1 MARRL
6 VGAAAAQIERAAP
19 LEEQQAGAPLVG
31 SPPPSSN
38 GGFVRGRW
46 WWWWWPDLH
55 PVSRAAGQ
63 DQATQWKSAA
73 RKERPRTRCS
83 WTSTSVHKLGYSLQ
97 IQDLR
102 SLGLEY

>member
-1 MARRL
+1 M
-6 VGAAAAQIERAAP
+6 GAAAAQIERAAP
-19 LEEQQAGAPLVG
+19 LEEEQAARAPLVG

-46 WWWWWPDLH
+46 PATSSKDALH
-55 PVSRAAGQ
+55 PVSRPAGQ

-73 RKERPRTRCS
+73 RQERPCTRCT
-83 WTSTSVHKLGYSLQ
+83 WTSTSLHKLGYSLQ

-102 SLGLEY
+102 RLGFEY